1 MKIKEEQLKTIQDQQ
16 QKVGNLLSQIGVLET
31 QKHSFLHEIAA
42 LNDEI
47 NIFKSTLEKEYGAVE
62 INLESGEYTPIESK
76 EPVTNH
82 V

>member
-16 QKVGNLLSQIGVLET
+16 QKVGNILSQIGVLET

-62 INLESGEYTPIESK
+62 INLESGECTPIKSK
-76 EPVTNH
+76 EPVVDH

>member
-1 MKIKEEQLKTIQDQQ
+1 MKIKEEQLKKIQDQQ
-16 QKVGNLLSQIGVLET
+16 TKIGNILSQIGVLET

-47 NIFKSTLEKEYGAVE
+47 NTFKGELEKEYGAVE
-62 INLESGEYTPIESK
+62 INLEDGECTPIKTK
-76 EPVTNH
+76 EPVADH